1 MIIKQPNRPVIE
13 PRRYSSFL
21 MLFLILMFGISC
33 SDKPKEK
40 KLDWGSEYNKQGLV
54 LVDTKTTNISVD
66 LRYSGNNNFVGR
78 DVYGTLEDAY
88 LQVEA
93 LEKLYLAASFLKE
106 DFPEYKILIWDAARP
121 RRIQQL
127 LWDVVDIPLS
137 ERSKYVANPSTGS
150 IHNYGCAVDL
160 TLTDLNGNPL
170 DMGTD
175 YDNFDEIAHIDE
187 EEKLIS
193 LGLLNSEQVR
203 NRKVL
208 REVMTKAGFN
218 TITSEWW
225 HFDAF
230 SREETKSRFSIVE

>member
-1 MIIKQPNRPVIE
+1 
-13 PRRYSSFL
+13 
-21 MLFLILMFGISC
+21 MFGISC

>member
-13 PRRYSSFL
+13 LRRYSSFL

-40 KLDWGSEYNKQGLV
+40 KLDWGSEYKKQGLV
-54 LVDTKTTNISVD
+54 LVDTKTANISVD
-66 LRYSGNNNFVGR
+66 LRYSGNNNFVGK

-93 LEKLYLAASFLKE
+93 LEKLYLATSFLKK

-137 ERSKYVANPSTGS
+137 ERSKYVANPATGS

>member
-1 MIIKQPNRPVIE
+1 M
-13 PRRYSSFL
+13 
-21 MLFLILMFGISC
+21 
-33 SDKPKEK
+33 
-40 KLDWGSEYNKQGLV
+40 
-54 LVDTKTTNISVD
+54 
-66 LRYSGNNNFVGR
+66 
-78 DVYGTLEDAY
+78 YGTLEDAY